1 MKTLQY
7 SSGRIAKGLS
17 AFVVASLAV
26 LIRTA
31 LAHAVTIDMVTVGNP
46 GNAADTTGYGA
57 VNYEYQI
64 GKYDV
69 TIGQYTDFL
78 NAVAKTNDRGL
89 WNAEMSSDQRIRG
102 IAQSGSEGSFVYA
115 VVGPNG
121 FKPAG
126 ATSAANRPITF
137 VSWFDAARFA
147 NWMANGKPTG
157 AAGSTTTDNGAY
169 APRHRDK
176 WQRPG

>member
-102 IAQSGSEGSFVYA
+102 IA
-115 VVGPNG
+115 
-121 FKPAG
+121 
-126 ATSAANRPITF
+126 
-137 VSWFDAARFA
+137 
-147 NWMANGKPTG
+147 
-157 AAGSTTTDNGAY
+157 
-169 APRHRDK
+169 
-176 WQRPG
+176 

>member
-1 MKTLQY
+1 MKTLQCV
-7 SSGRIAKGLS
+7 SGRIACGVS

-102 IAQSGSEGSFVYA
+102 IAQSGSEGSFVYT

-157 AAGSTTTDNGAY
+157 AA
-169 APRHRDK
+169 
-176 WQRPG
+176 